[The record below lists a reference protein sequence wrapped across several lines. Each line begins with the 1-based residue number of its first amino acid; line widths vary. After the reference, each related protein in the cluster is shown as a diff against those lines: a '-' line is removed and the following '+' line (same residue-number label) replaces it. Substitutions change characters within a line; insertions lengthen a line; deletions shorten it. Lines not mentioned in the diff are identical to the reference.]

1 MLLALLLFAQPTTCP
16 QGDASCFKS
25 QGIALAAGGN
35 YRAAIQ
41 PFEHACKAN
50 PAEPDACYYWARAL
64 YTSDRFEDAL
74 NALAQAHKNATP
86 AWRIATARGQ
96 ALDAL
101 SRPEAEAELKRGL
114 SLFPGQPL
122 REPNPLLALTN
133 FLYRQGR
140 PTEALKLLH
149 SAPAPYQSLATYHY
163 QLGRALANQQQWP
176 AAAEALRKAV
186 ALDPNL
192 SDAHGLLSRAYYRLG
207 NNELGAAHSRLA
219 TQGSTTSR

>member
-1 MLLALLLFAQPTTCP
+1 VLLALFLFTCAP
-16 QGDASCFKS
+16 ADAPCLKS
-25 QGIALAAGGN
+25 EGIALAAAGN

-41 PFEHACKAN
+41 PFERACKAN

-64 YTSDRFEDAL
+64 YSSDRFEDSL
-74 NALAQAHKNATP
+74 LALAQAHKSATP

-101 SRPEAEAELKRGL
+101 SRTEAEAELKRAL

-122 REPNPLLALTN
+122 REPIPLLALTS

-140 PTEALKLLH
+140 PTEALKLLQ
-149 SAPAPYQSLATYHY
+149 SAPAHYQSLPTFHY
-163 QLGRALANQQQWP
+163 QLGRALANHQQWP
-176 AAAEALRKAV
+176 AAAEALRKAI
-186 ALDPNL
+186 ALNPNL

-207 NNELGAAHSRLA
+207 NNDLGATHSRLA